1 MKANGMKKRGSF
13 LIVLALLLSLCIPAS
28 AAQDFG
34 LAYDDTDLLD
44 TDFLRT
50 LAYDTLQPMTN
61 DYDAQFRLDVMS
73 DVSQEEALSVAEYL
87 YEEYDYGDGADKACV
102 LLMLGLNPDDTGLT
116 FRSFALLAKGYA
128 ANVVTGQT
136 KAELEALLGTYL
148 NAEMWSGDL
157 ETDCH
162 VFETAMTEYTKK
174 LDELFLAYK
183 AAGDTE
189 APPLTTEPAPAAD
202 GSTQTFVYDDTD
214 LLSDSEEASLE
225 DAARAVSQT
234 YGCGVYLAAVDNY
247 LDYSTTSVYEAAK
260 TFYRQNDLG
269 MGESSTGILLFLSMD
284 DRDYWLVA
292 YGDQAHA
299 AFTDYGKE
307 AMAEVFLDNFGNN
320 DWYGGFSDYIDIC
333 GEYLSLEEAGT
344 PVDIGS
350 DPVTAEPMTL
360 GDQILGSLLM
370 AVVPALVIATIICL
384 IARAKMKSAKIGTEA
399 QAYVT
404 KNGVRLT
411 VNEDHYLRTTV
422 TRTPRPKN
430 NDHGGGTSIGS
441 DGFSGGGG
449 KF

>member
-1 MKANGMKKRGSF
+1 MKKRALS
-13 LIVLALLLSLCIPAS
+13 LLAVLALTLSLCVPAA

-61 DYDAQFRLDVMS
+61 DYDAQIRLDVMT
-73 DVSQEEALSVAEYL
+73 DVEPEEAMDVAEYL
-87 YEEYDYGDGADKACV
+87 YEAYDYGDGEDKAGV
-102 LLMLGLNPDDTGLT
+102 LLLLGLDPDDTGLT
-116 FRSFALLAKGYA
+116 FRSFALLPKGYA
-128 ANVVTGQT
+128 ANIITGQVKT
-136 KAELEALLGTYL
+136 DLETLLATYF
-148 NAEMWSGDL
+148 NTDMWVGDL

-162 VFETAMTEYTKK
+162 VFETGMTEYTKK
-174 LDELFLAYK
+174 LNEVFLASE
-183 AAGDTE
+183 DTE
-189 APPLTTEPAPAAD
+189 ASPLTAETTPAQDAPAQD
-202 GSTQTFVYDDTD
+202 VGTQSFVYDEAN

-247 LDYSTTSVYEAAK
+247 LDYSTASVYEAAK
-260 TFYRQNDLG
+260 TFYRQNNLG
-269 MGESSTGILLFLSMD
+269 LGESSTGILLFLSMD

-307 AMAEVFLDNFGNN
+307 AMAEAFLDDFGSN
-320 DWYGGFSDYIDIC
+320 DWYHGFADYIDIC
-333 GEYLSLEEAGT
+333 GEYLALEQAGT
-344 PVDIGS
+344 PVDVGS
-350 DPVTAEPMTL
+350 DPVAEELSL
-360 GDQILGSLLM
+360 GEQIAGSLLI
-370 AVVPALVIATIICL
+370 AVIPALVIATIFCL

-399 QAYVT
+399 RAYVT
-404 KNGVRLT
+404 RNGVRLT

-430 NDHGGGTSIGS
+430 NNSGGGTSIGS
-441 DGFSGGGG
+441 DGFSGSGG